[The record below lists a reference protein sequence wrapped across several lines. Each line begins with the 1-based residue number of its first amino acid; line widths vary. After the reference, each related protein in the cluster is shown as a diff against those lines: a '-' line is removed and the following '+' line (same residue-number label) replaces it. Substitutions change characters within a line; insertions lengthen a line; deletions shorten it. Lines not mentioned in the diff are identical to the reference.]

1 MTTTAT
7 IPTSPAIPTPT
18 TADDLQSAL
27 AQDFRSACEEF
38 TEAREQRAGKDTPA
52 HRTAVAESLSRIDAL
67 LDMYLET
74 RSVG

>member
-7 IPTSPAIPTPT
+7 IPTSPTAPTPT
-18 TADDLQSAL
+18 TPDDLQTTL
-27 AQDFRSACEEF
+27 AQDFRTVCQEF

-52 HRTAVAESLSRIDAL
+52 HRTAVTESLSRIDAL

-74 RSVG
+74 RTAR

>member
-7 IPTSPAIPTPT
+7 IPTSPTAPT
-18 TADDLQSAL
+18 TPDDLQTTL
-27 AQDFRSACEEF
+27 AQDFRTVCQEV
-38 TEAREQRAGKDTPA
+38 TEAREQRAGKDSPA

-74 RSVG
+74 RTAR